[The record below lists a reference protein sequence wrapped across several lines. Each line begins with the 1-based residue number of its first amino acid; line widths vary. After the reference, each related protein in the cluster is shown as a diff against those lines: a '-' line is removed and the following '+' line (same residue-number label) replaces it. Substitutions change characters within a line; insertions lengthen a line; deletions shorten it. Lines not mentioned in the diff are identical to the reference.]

1 MDRRGN
7 HEGSITKR
15 PNGTY
20 QGRMRYT
27 DPHTGLPKRV
37 SVYGKTSQEVR
48 DKLQE
53 VRERLAIG
61 APARDAKDTVAQ
73 WLRVWCESS
82 LEASDRKATT
92 KQLYAAIARKHLMAK
107 TIGEIRLDRLRPS
120 HVEAMIVE
128 LRRQGLADST
138 VRQVYVVLR
147 AALDSAVRDGLI
159 GKNPAATV
167 QRPRVERHEAHVLAP
182 SDVRRV
188 LACARR
194 SRYYAVVLAIA
205 SCALRRGEACA
216 LAWRDVDLDN
226 AELTVTHTLA
236 LVDGQLKL
244 TTPKSKR
251 SRRRIPMTP
260 ELVTELRAIKKRQKE
275 ERLRLG
281 PSWGGRHD
289 MVFTTEMGTLVSPRN
304 ILRVVENAAKAAGL
318 EGVGAHTLRHS
329 AATAWLE
336 AGVHIKAVADL
347 LGHGSI
353 AVTGDLYGHTSQD
366 QARNAVASLGMMLA
380 NTKGVNEG
388 RTEEETTP
396 HKLTKKHV

>member
-27 DPHTGLPKRV
+27 DPHTGSPKRI

-53 VRERLAIG
+53 VRDRLVVG

-92 KQLYAAIARKHLMAK
+92 KQLYSATARKHLMARD
-107 TIGEIRLDRLRPS
+107 IGEIRLDRLRPS
-120 HVEAMIVE
+120 HVEAMIVD
-128 LRRQGLADST
+128 LRRRGLADST

-159 GKNPAATV
+159 GKNPAASV
-167 QRPRVERHEAHVLAP
+167 QRPRVERHEAHVLTP
-182 SDVRRV
+182 SSVRDV
-188 LACARR
+188 LEHART
-194 SRYYAVVLAIA
+194 SRYYGVVLAIA

-216 LAWRDVDLDN
+216 LAWKDVDLDN

-236 LVDGQLKL
+236 LIDGRLTL

-260 ELVTELRAIKKRQKE
+260 ELVAELRAVRKRQKE

-281 PSWGGRHD
+281 PDWGGHHE
-289 MVFTTEMGTLVSPRN
+289 MVFTTEVGTLVSPRN
-304 ILRVVENAAKAAGL
+304 ILRVVEHAAKAAEL

-380 NTKGVNEG
+380 NPKGVNGG
-388 RTEEETTP
+388 RTDDEIIADERI
-396 HKLTKKHV
+396 KKHV